1 MFADVFVV
9 LFYMTIS
16 QQAAQSKGSVFCG
29 STALTAY
36 IRDSTAYVCTVGDSR
51 CVLCRGEC
59 RMRCHKPQL
68 RQECV
73 SKPYLMVLLF
83 VSTAGKAKELSTV
96 LTPGTPSERERI
108 EAAGGWITEEKELV
122 LARLHHMKLEDPLAQ
137 EKLKEQNYLTCVA
150 LLLLH

>member
-1 MFADVFVV
+1 
-9 LFYMTIS
+9 
-16 QQAAQSKGSVFCG
+16 
-29 STALTAY
+29 
-36 IRDSTAYVCTVGDSR
+36 
-51 CVLCRGEC
+51 
-59 RMRCHKPQL
+59 
-68 RQECV
+68 
-73 SKPYLMVLLF
+73 MVLLF